1 MTLRQFNER
10 LTTYFVYIGYALI
23 MLWIIDHYFAM
34 MFGRHM
40 WPRLAWEILCA
51 YGDALLWQFGIRIR

>member
-1 MTLRQFNER
+1 
-10 LTTYFVYIGYALI
+10 
-23 MLWIIDHYFAM
+23 
-34 MFGRHM
+34 M